1 MKTVKTSRG
10 KSIDMGSLAARNET
24 VRAVGNLPM
33 NARGDIIDNRGEVKV
48 SKENI
53 TKEYYKRNK
62 PKNTTKTETE
72 VSLKE
77 EPTTAQVYEVSRT
90 PRTREDGTEY
100 YEVEYSDGSME
111 DVEG

>member
-1 MKTVKTSRG
+1 MKTIKTSRG
-10 KSIDMGSLAARNET
+10 KTIDMGSLAARNET

-48 SKENI
+48 SREDI

-62 PKNTTKTETE
+62 PKKSASTETE

-77 EPTTAQVYEVSRT
+77 EPIKSEISLYV
-90 PRTREDGTEY
+90 
-100 YEVEYSDGSME
+100 
-111 DVEG
+111 